1 MNHLTIINDPT
12 DPRVGD
18 YSLLKQKEII
28 REHFIADHEKTVIR
42 MLESDIEVISLFCVE
57 KYLDKHRSI
66 IEDKLPVN
74 VPIYSASEQVF
85 QNTVGYAVHRGFL
98 AIGRIPPDWNFPGRS
113 PMIIAT
119 NEIADAENMGS
130 IIRTATAFGIEQLI
144 TDSYSCS
151 PFLRRSVR
159 VSMGNIFYT
168 KIRRS
173 SQLADDL
180 KQLKSEGY
188 KVIGLSLPLS
198 DRLHQ
203 TTTLD
208 KFPFPDKSLIVLGN
222 EANGLHENIQEVCDR
237 FLTIP
242 MNPLVDSLNVSHSL
256 AVVLGQSWI
265 QRRLE

>member
-1 MNHLTIINDPT
+1 MHSIENIHDPT
-12 DPRVGD
+12 DPRVKD
-18 YSLLKQKEII
+18 YSLLKQKEIVQD
-28 REHFIADHEKTVIR
+28 HFIADHEKTVIR

-66 IEDKLPVN
+66 IEDKLPAN
-74 VPIYSASEQVF
+74 VPIYTASEQVF
-85 QNTVGYAVHRGFL
+85 QDTVGYAVHRGFL
-98 AIGRIPPDWNFPGRS
+98 GIGRIPSDWNFPGKS

-130 IIRTATAFGIEQLI
+130 IIRTASAFGVEQLI

-180 KQLKSEGY
+180 KQLQSEGY
-188 KVIGLSLPLS
+188 KVVGLSLPLS
-198 DRLHQ
+198 NRLHQ
-203 TTTLD
+203 ITTLD
-208 KFPFPDKSLIVLGN
+208 QFRFPDKSVLVVGN

-256 AVVLGQSWI
+256 AVALGQAWM